1 MTQPIRILQVL
12 GGLDAGGAE
21 SFVMNLYR
29 AIDRRYVQ
37 FDFVKHTS
45 RVCLFEPE
53 IARLGGRVFVCPR
66 YTGKNH
72 FVYLRWWK
80 DFFAGHPEYKV
91 IHGHVRSTAALYLP
105 VAKRYGLVTIA
116 HSHSTSNGSG
126 ASAAVKDLMQLPICH
141 VADYLFACSDEAGEW
156 LYGKR
161 ALQRSNYYRISNG
174 IDLARFAF
182 DGKTRARM
190 RAELGIPDG
199 ALVLGHVG
207 RFTQPKNHV
216 WLVELF
222 AAWNKHHPESRLL
235 LVGDGELREDV
246 RRQCETLGLT
256 DKVLMPG
263 AHTDT
268 ENYYQAMDVF
278 VFPSLW
284 EGLPVSVVEAQ
295 ANGLP
300 CLISEVITSEVRLTD
315 LVQALP
321 TGAPAPWLDKLVDCR
336 CREQGVLTPAQHK
349 RLQLFDMTRVA
360 QDLQTFYCE
369 QYEKVERA

>member
-1 MTQPIRILQVL
+1 MIM
-12 GGLDAGGAE
+12 G
-21 SFVMNLYR
+21 LYR
-29 AIDRRYVQ
+29 SMDRTKVQ
-37 FDFVKHTS
+37 FDFVVWQES
-45 RVCLFEPE
+45 REGWYDMAEQLG
-53 IARLGGRVFVCPR
+53 ARIYVSPK

-72 FVYLRWWK
+72 FAYLRWWEK
-80 DFFAGHPEYKV
+80 FFSNHPEYKV

-105 VAKRYGLVTIA
+105 VAKRYGLITIV

-126 ASAAVKDLMQLPICH
+126 ASAMVKNLMQLPIRY
-141 VADYLFACSDEAGEW
+141 VADYLFACSDEAGTW
-156 LYGKR
+156 LYGKA
-161 ALQRSNYYRISNG
+161 ALQRPNYRRIPNG

-182 DGKTRARM
+182 DGEKRARM

-207 RFTQPKNHV
+207 RFTRPKNHA

-222 AAWNKHHPESRLL
+222 AKWNKRHPDSRLL
-235 LVGDGELREDV
+235 LVGEGELWEDI
-246 RRQCETLGLT
+246 RCQCETLGLD

-300 CLISEVITSEVRLTD
+300 CLISEVITPEVRLPD
-315 LVQALP
+315 LVQVLP
-321 TGAPAPWLDKLVDCR
+321 AESPDAWLNRLEACC
-336 CREQGVLTPAQHK
+336 CREQGVLTDTQRK
-349 RLQLFDMTRVA
+349 GLQPFDMARVA
-360 QDLQTFYCE
+360 SDLQNFYCE
-369 QYEKVERA
+369 QDGKADRI

>member
-1 MTQPIRILQVL
+1 M
-12 GGLDAGGAE
+12 
-21 SFVMNLYR
+21 
-29 AIDRRYVQ
+29 
-37 FDFVKHTS
+37 
-45 RVCLFEPE
+45 
-53 IARLGGRVFVCPR
+53 
-66 YTGKNH
+66 
-72 FVYLRWWK
+72 
-80 DFFAGHPEYKV
+80 
-91 IHGHVRSTAALYLP
+91 
-105 VAKRYGLVTIA
+105 
-116 HSHSTSNGSG
+116 
-126 ASAAVKDLMQLPICH
+126 VKDLMQLPIRRE
-141 VADYLFACSDEAGEW
+141 AEYLFACSDEAGAW
-156 LYGKR
+156 LYGKG
-161 ALQRSNYYRISNG
+161 ALQRPNYRRISNG

-182 DGKTRARM
+182 EGETRARM

-199 ALVLGHVG
+199 ALVLGHIG
-207 RFTQPKNHV
+207 RFTRPKNHV

-300 CLISEVITSEVRLTD
+300 CLISEGITPEVRVTD

-321 TGAPAPWLDKLVDCR
+321 TDALAPWLEKLADCR
-336 CREQGVLTPAQHK
+336 CREQGALTPAQYK
-349 RLQLFDMTRVA
+349 GLQPFDMTWVA
-360 QDLQTFYCE
+360 QDLQTFYRE
-369 QYEKVERA
+369 QYEKAGR